1 MSLINNSRQG
11 KSLTHSARRR
21 RNMDALLNDDLYLPT
36 SDEIAALPDPEP
48 ILQAI
53 ATSVVEVISGVR
65 SVDQIAALV
74 SAQVYDRLRQKVAQ
88 RAQLDAHSGRPK
100 LAPKFAVRKV
110 HQESPRPGIIESV
123 VLLSNAV
130 RTRAVTIRLEPIN
143 KRWRATDI
151 SIL

>member
-1 MSLINNSRQG
+1 MSIIDGRIG
-11 KSLTHSARRR
+11 KSLTHAGKRRR
-21 RNMDALLNDDLYLPT
+21 AMDSMFDDAPRTLTEAEL
-36 SDEIAALPDPEP
+36 ANLPDPEP
-48 ILQAI
+48 ILQAL
-53 ATSVVEVISGVR
+53 ATSVVEVITGVR
-65 SVDQIAALV
+65 SVDQIASLV

-88 RAQLDAHSGRPK
+88 RAQLDSQAGRPK

-110 HQESPRPGIIESV
+110 HQESPMPGIIESV

>member
-1 MSLINNSRQG
+1 MSIIDKGFG
-11 KSLTHSARRR
+11 KSVTHATKRR
-21 RNMDALLNDDLYLPT
+21 RNFDPLLDDGPRVPT
-36 SDEIAALPDPEP
+36 EAELAALPDPEP

-74 SAQVYDRLRQKVAQ
+74 SAQVYDRLRQKVSQ
-88 RAQLDAHSGRPK
+88 RAQLDAKSARPK

-123 VLLSNAV
+123 VLLSSAV